1 MSSRV
6 ARQIRALISASAIL
20 IAVSCGREPAQKPA
34 ANGPVQGGSLTASL
48 RSEPGTFNRYAPNGA
63 QAPTDAITRLTQ
75 ATLVRINRETGAPEP
90 WLADHWTTSPDGR
103 TLTFTLRDG
112 VTFSDGVPFT
122 SADVLFSFRA
132 LYEKDANKEFVSPL
146 ASAVMVQDAP
156 LDVSAPDA
164 RTVVVK
170 LSAPFA
176 AGAGLLDSLWIYPQ
190 HQLQAALDAHTFA
203 KAWGL
208 TTPPGL
214 MAGLGPFVLSEFAP
228 NQRMTFTRNPHYWRK
243 DAAGHTLPY
252 LDRLVIEFVKSQDTE
267 ILQLQAGTIDMMT
280 QAGVRPPDISAL
292 RQMQKDGTLELEDP
306 GISVDPDVLWFNLTP
321 KAAQRDAATKPYLHR
336 LEFRQALSYA
346 IDRDAIVSTLY
357 LGAAVPIYGPVTPGN
372 RTWYSDTAPKYPHD
386 PARAKALL
394 AGLGLTDRNGDALLE
409 DAAGRPVRFSILAQG
424 GHMREK
430 VATQIQAQLKQV
442 GIAVDVVALDPPA
455 LAERWGRGDYETIYH
470 GFQASSFD
478 PALNMDFWLSS
489 GSTHV
494 WNPGQK
500 SPATPWERQIDD
512 LMQKQSAT
520 NVLADRQR
528 LFADVQRVF
537 GENIPAI
544 YLIAPHVPVALS
556 HRVGGAVPVVL
567 EPKVLWQSDTLYS
580 R

>member
-1 MSSRV
+1 V
-6 ARQIRALISASAIL
+6 ARQIRSLISTIAIL
-20 IAVSCGREPAQKPA
+20 TVVSCGREQPALKHD
-34 ANGPVQGGSLTASL
+34 ANGAVQGGSLTASL
-48 RSEPGTFNRYAPNGA
+48 RSEPGTFNRYAPNGS

-75 ATLVRINRETGAPEP
+75 ATLVRINRVTGGPEP

-103 TLTFTLRDG
+103 TLTFTLREG

-132 LYEKDANKEFVSPL
+132 LYEKDASGEFISPL
-146 ASAVMVQDAP
+146 ASAVMVQGAP

-170 LSAPFA
+170 LAAPFV

-203 KAWGL
+203 KAWDL
-208 TTPPGL
+208 TTAPGS

-228 NQRMTFTRNPHYWRK
+228 GQRMTFTRNPHYWRK
-243 DAAGHTLPY
+243 DAAGRALPY

-267 ILQLQAGTIDMMT
+267 ILHLQAGTIDMMT

-292 RQMQKDGTLELEDP
+292 RQMEKAGTLQLEDP

-321 KAAQRDAATKPYLHR
+321 EAEKRDAATKPYLHR
-336 LEFRQALSYA
+336 VEFRQAISYA
-346 IDRDAIVSTLY
+346 IDRDAVVSTLY
-357 LGAAVPIYGPVTPGN
+357 LGAALPIYGPVTPGN

-386 PARAKALL
+386 AARAKALL
-394 AGLGLTDRNGDALLE
+394 AGLGLTDRNGDAMLE
-409 DAAGRPVRFSILAQG
+409 DAAGRPVRFSILAQA
-424 GHMREK
+424 GHMRER
-430 VATQIQAQLKQV
+430 VATQVQEQLKQV

-489 GSTHV
+489 GATHV
-494 WNPGQK
+494 WNPSQK

-520 NVLADRQR
+520 DVLADRQR
-528 LFADVQRVF
+528 MFGDVQRLF

-556 HRVGGAVPVVL
+556 HRVGGAAPVVL